1 MDLYEEIAKVAYK
14 LYERSGYVGGRDLD
28 NWLEAER
35 IVIARIAEVKKKSE
49 KKAEAKPKRKKTK

>member
-1 MDLYEEIAKVAYK
+1 MDLYEEIAKMAYE

-35 IVIARIAEVKKKSE
+35 IVMVRIAEGKKKSE
-49 KKAEAKPKRKKTK
+49 KKAEAKPKRRKIK